1 MRKLIVFKCP
11 ATGLQVQTPLPM
23 VMDAPGDQTHAYE
36 AVKCLACTRLHFVN
50 RTTGKV
56 LGAAV
61 D

>member
-11 ATGLQVQTPLPM
+11 TTGLQVQTPLP
-23 VMDAPGDQTHAYE
+23 VDAPEDRTQAYE

-50 RTTGKV
+50 RSTGTV

-61 D
+61 E